1 MAAAKQSKRLTLKTK
16 QIAHECPAWCLAWL
30 PDTNQDIIF
39 TGGADGT
46 IKRWNISGTAQ
57 KHAGLFDDNDGDI
70 NMNGGDQKSNNNEND
85 IVFELTNTGK
95 KSVGIS
101 PITDIKCVPVSGA
114 ANTYLLS
121 TVSVDSFVRVYAIN
135 TNDSYGSNNNKNNKY
150 NDDENSAGIDEYK
163 QFDMNERHR
172 VYLCNSQGQK
182 SQPQLLEQYGG
193 CWSSDINSDCSVM
206 ATGDQFGQ
214 IYLWNLIDDDD
225 DKQNIPTVLQGN
237 VPMVKL
243 HLKGKQQQKETAPKL
258 LRGAHAMVRGVTFNR
273 RDPAKLAVSCQEAQ
287 RVEVFDIEKC
297 VSIFSRKLTHKEIRD
312 CVWHDAAY
320 LCVGCDDNFVHV
332 YDTANNKKNSKKALV
347 ASLASHKSC
356 VTSVD
361 FGKNQFVASGSMD
374 NTVKLWD
381 LNTGKNDDKLIET
394 HQDHTDQV
402 WKVRFNEKKDK
413 LATIGDDGVLC
424 LYTMRY

>member
-1 MAAAKQSKRLTLKTK
+1 
-16 QIAHECPAWCLAWL
+16 
-30 PDTNQDIIF
+30 
-39 TGGADGT
+39 
-46 IKRWNISGTAQ
+46 
-57 KHAGLFDDNDGDI
+57 
-70 NMNGGDQKSNNNEND
+70 
-85 IVFELTNTGK
+85 
-95 KSVGIS
+95 
-101 PITDIKCVPVSGA
+101 
-114 ANTYLLS
+114 
-121 TVSVDSFVRVYAIN
+121 
-135 TNDSYGSNNNKNNKY
+135 
-150 NDDENSAGIDEYK
+150 
-163 QFDMNERHR
+163 
-172 VYLCNSQGQK
+172 
-182 SQPQLLEQYGG
+182 
-193 CWSSDINSDCSVM
+193 
-206 ATGDQFGQ
+206 
-214 IYLWNLIDDDD
+214 
-225 DKQNIPTVLQGN
+225 
-237 VPMVKL
+237 MVKL

-312 CVWHDAAY
+312 CVWCDAAY

-361 FGKNQFVASGSMD
+361 FGRNQFVASGSMD

-381 LNTGKNDDKLIET
+381 LSTGKNDDKLVET
-394 HQDHTDQV
+394 HQDHDDQV

-413 LATIGDDGVLC
+413 LATIGDDGALC